1 MKEKNI
7 LILEKRG
14 CNFSNDDEEMKKY
27 SDVGNYR
34 VYSHCIGINNIS
46 YHLEFSRGYQFELN
60 KRGKMKRIHGHKLI
74 IETQYDTDKGS
85 YRNLEIEKN
94 IYNNKYNY
102 TLENIKSIIN
112 NISDNKIEDILIFDN
127 IYNKI
132 NYIAESKER
141 NILKDCI
148 LTKLLENNENYRAI
162 KFIDSNNN
170 YFIYD
175 LNNNKII

>member
-1 MKEKNI
+1 
-7 LILEKRG
+7 
-14 CNFSNDDEEMKKY
+14 
-27 SDVGNYR
+27 
-34 VYSHCIGINNIS
+34 
-46 YHLEFSRGYQFELN
+46 
-60 KRGKMKRIHGHKLI
+60 MKRIHGHKLI